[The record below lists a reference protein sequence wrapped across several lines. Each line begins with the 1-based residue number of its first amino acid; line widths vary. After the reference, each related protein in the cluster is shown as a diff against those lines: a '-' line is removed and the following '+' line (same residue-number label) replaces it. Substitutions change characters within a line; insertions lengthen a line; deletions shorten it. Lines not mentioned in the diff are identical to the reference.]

1 MRLRSC
7 YPTILG
13 TCLAVFAASVLAQA
27 PAPNTTT
34 APSTSAP
41 AATSAGATGTTDG
54 TSSQQTGETGAKAK
68 KTQHAKNQAKQH
80 PAKQQQAKQHPAKQ
94 HQAKQHH
101 TKHHQ
106 ATHAPRT
113 TETSVNSRDNPY
125 RTALRRCVE
134 GQSAQRDQCLNDAI
148 ARYGRS

>member
-68 KTQHAKNQAKQH
+68 KTQHAKKE
-80 PAKQQQAKQHPAKQ
+80 
-94 HQAKQHH
+94 HQAKQHQ